1 MIQNGLHS
9 STKHKLVNVCESNHT
24 GAVFG
29 GFTPLNL
36 RVLFKSIKFAFRAKK
51 RVFTFIVIYAFLIVM
66 VSRGL
71 GTPGDELLWLV
82 AAFILATLYAILIAQ
97 SRAKDIAIL
106 KCVSWSN
113 SDIFLILVGEVV
125 LVSLTAFLIVFQ
137 VSVELLGLAAYFEP
151 GALLSTLQDWLVVDA
166 VDLFVTLVVIVL
178 LQIPGLYLAQ
188 RRAMMIPPMRALR
201 EE

>member
-1 MIQNGLHS
+1 M
-9 STKHKLVNVCESNHT
+9 
-24 GAVFG
+24 
-29 GFTPLNL
+29 NL

-51 RVFTFIVIYAFLIVM
+51 RVITFIVIYAFLIVM

-71 GTPGDELLWLV
+71 SSGVDQLLWLF
-82 AAFILATLYAILIAQ
+82 AAFVLATLYAILISQ
-97 SRAKDIAIL
+97 SRATDIAIL

-113 SDIFLILVGEVV
+113 SDILLILVGEVV

-137 VSVELLGLAAYFEP
+137 VSVELLGLAAYL
-151 GALLSTLQDWLVVDA
+151 ALPILTTLQGWLVVD
-166 VDLFVTLVVIVL
+166 VSILLVTLVVIVI
-178 LQIPGLYLAQ
+178 LQLPGLYLAQ

>member
-1 MIQNGLHS
+1 M
-9 STKHKLVNVCESNHT
+9 
-24 GAVFG
+24 
-29 GFTPLNL
+29 NL

-51 RVFTFIVIYAFLIVM
+51 RVITFIVIYAFLIVM

-71 GTPGDELLWLV
+71 SSGVDQLLWV
-82 AAFILATLYAILIAQ
+82 FAAFVLATLYAILIAQ
-97 SRAKDIAIL
+97 SRSKDIAIL

-125 LVSLTAFLIVFQ
+125 LVSLTSFLIVFQ
-137 VSVELLGLAAYFEP
+137 VSVELLGLAAYFD
-151 GALLSTLQDWLVVDA
+151 LLAIFSTLQGWLVVD
-166 VDLFVTLVVIVL
+166 LTILLVTLVVIVG
-178 LQIPGLYLAQ
+178 LQLPGLYLAQ

>member
-1 MIQNGLHS
+1 MQKGFHS
-9 STKHKLVNVCESNHT
+9 TPKHKLVNVCESNHT
-24 GAVFG
+24 GVVFG

-71 GTPGDELLWLV
+71 SSGVDQLLWLV
-82 AAFILATLYAILIAQ
+82 AAFVLATLYAILIAQ

-137 VSVELLGLAAYFEP
+137 VSVELLGLAAYFD
-151 GALLSTLQDWLVVDA
+151 LLAIFSTLQGLLVVD
-166 VDLFVTLVVIVL
+166 VTILLVTLVVIVG
-178 LQIPGLYLAQ
+178 LQLPGLYLAQ

>member
-1 MIQNGLHS
+1 
-9 STKHKLVNVCESNHT
+9 
-24 GAVFG
+24 
-29 GFTPLNL
+29 
-36 RVLFKSIKFAFRAKK
+36 
-51 RVFTFIVIYAFLIVM
+51 M

-71 GTPGDELLWLV
+71 SSGVDQLLWLF
-82 AAFILATLYAILIAQ
+82 AAFVLATLYAILIAQ

-113 SDIFLILVGEVV
+113 SDILLVLVGEVV

-137 VSVELLGLAAYFEP
+137 VSVELLGLAAYFD
-151 GALLSTLQDWLVVDA
+151 LLAIFSTLQGWLVVD
-166 VDLFVTLVVIVL
+166 VTILLVTLAVVVVL
-178 LQIPGLYLAQ
+178 QLPGLYLAQ